1 MEMEIF
7 TQEEKD
13 ELLALR
19 KEKKVA
25 EMTLFAEN
33 QLEKYGA
40 PKDFARFLVRDNDE
54 ETENAVRGF
63 VESFGKA
70 KMNFAKSNPAPK
82 DEHIVHNVRR
92 GIKRK

>member
-25 EMTLFAEN
+25 EMTAFAEN

-40 PKDFARFLVRDNDE
+40 PKDFAAFLIREGE
-54 ETENAVRGF
+54 EDTLDAVQKF
-63 VESFGKA
+63 SESYGKA
-70 KMNFAKSNPAPK
+70 KADFVKGAPTPK
-82 DEHIVHNVRR
+82 DERIVQRVSR
-92 GIKRK
+92 GVKRK